1 MSIPVEVGLLS
12 GKTALLTVGLDEEVG
27 TLGSR
32 AQSTLGVGRGRL
44 LNSSGSI
51 LDASTSIKEA
61 RVQDGD
67 SLTSHISQLHLKGF
81 QSAFAAILGDGSVMT
96 WGAVRK
102 GGDSSEERPADP
114 SL

>member
-1 MSIPVEVGLLS
+1 M
-12 GKTALLTVGLDEEVG
+12 
-27 TLGSR
+27 
-32 AQSTLGVGRGRL
+32 
-44 LNSSGSI
+44 
-51 LDASTSIKEA
+51 
-61 RVQDGD
+61 QDGD
-67 SLTSHISQLHLKGF
+67 SLTSHISQLQVQGF